1 MIENVPSKKPVI
13 VIALVMAVCLLG
25 NEMLFIVLPLY
36 WKFFGLTALW
46 QVGVLLSVNRFIRI
60 VINSLIAWY
69 YRKVN
74 TRMGILLAV
83 VLAVISTFSYGYL
96 KGIWFLLIARCLW
109 GFSWSLFRLG
119 GYLTIIT
126 YSSEKTRGEYVGLFN
141 GLWGLGT
148 LIGMLFGGILAE
160 QIGIQSVTTVF
171 SIIGACSIPFVLMYI
186 PKTKNKEEQMNEE
199 KKKHQSIW
207 KNERIVLSL
216 ASGIIIYFVIFGV
229 FNSTLSNLIGIQIKE
244 NLLVFGLSLG
254 AASLAGIFQAIR
266 TGWEPFLAPLL
277 GKWSDQKWERSKV
290 LIFAL
295 LMASVCFFI
304 LPLKFSTTLFIFFI
318 FVFQLSITLL
328 VTMSDSIATDVA
340 TGQSQMTVLSLYTL
354 SSDIGAA
361 FGALIAF
368 VMMDFLGISWLYWI
382 TGLLLLILAFQ
393 WMRANKKL
401 RNQED
406 LLDV

>member
-60 VINSLIAWY
+60 VINSLIAWF

-96 KGIWFLLIARCLW
+96 KGIWLLLIARCLW

-126 YSSEKTRGEYVGLFN
+126 YSTEKTRGEYVGLFN

-171 SIIGACSIPFVLMYI
+171 SIIGACSIPFVLKYI
-186 PKTKNKEEQMNEE
+186 PKTKDKEEQMNEE

-216 ASGIIIYFVIFGV
+216 ATGIIIYFVIFGV
-229 FNSTLSNLIGIQIKE
+229 FNSTLSNLIGMQIKE

-277 GKWSDQKWERSKV
+277 GKWSDQKYERSKV
-290 LIFAL
+290 LIFTL

-304 LPLKFSTTLFIFFI
+304 LPLRFSTILFIFFI
-318 FVFQLSITLL
+318 FVFQLAITLL

-393 WMRANKKL
+393 WMRADKKL
-401 RNQED
+401 RN
-406 LLDV
+406 L

>member
-46 QVGVLLSVNRFIRI
+46 QVGVLLSINRFIRI
-60 VINSLIAWY
+60 VINSFIAWF

-126 YSSEKTRGEYVGLFN
+126 YSTEKTRGEYVGLFN

-171 SIIGACSIPFVLMYI
+171 SIIGACSIPFVLKYI
-186 PKTKNKEEQMNEE
+186 PKTKDEEASMNKE

-207 KNERIVLSL
+207 KDERIVLSL
-216 ASGIIIYFVIFGV
+216 TTGIIIYFVIFGV
-229 FNSTLSNLIGIQIKE
+229 FNSTLSNLIGMQIKE
-244 NLLVFGLSLG
+244 YLLIFGLSLG

-304 LPLKFSTTLFIFFI
+304 LPLKFSTILFIFFI

-340 TGQSQMTVLSLYTL
+340 TGKSQMTVLSLYTL

-368 VMMDFLGISWLYWI
+368 IMMDFLGIIWLYWI

-393 WMRANKKL
+393 WMRADKKL
-401 RNQED
+401 RN
-406 LLDV
+406 L